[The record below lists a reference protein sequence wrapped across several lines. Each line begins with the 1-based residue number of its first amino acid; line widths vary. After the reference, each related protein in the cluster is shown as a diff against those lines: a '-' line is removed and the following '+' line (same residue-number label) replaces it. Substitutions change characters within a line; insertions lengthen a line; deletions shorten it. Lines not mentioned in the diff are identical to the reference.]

1 MSLVSQALCVIA
13 QAIVKGRTW
22 AGDDVLLQPV
32 YPIEEVLKEGR
43 DPAPVIAVYA
53 EHAKY
58 DVEGRASQ
66 GSKTRVELKFIVYNA
81 PGVNRITVRPDSNST
96 DDVEDALI
104 VDVDT
109 EKAGLTLNVVARQID
124 AALHADV
131 ALWADC
137 WRKMVVKTEDREVR
151 YILIEI
157 ENGVKIPA
165 AEIGYT
171 LATIPDPDFG
181 GVPTQAWAL
190 FDTALKS
197 TAEGTVLAQVFN
209 LLITEP
215 AGLPDWKQFRD
226 NFALT
231 TAGMA
236 ATGLG
241 PFAGVTTDAGE
252 IPQFNELTVTS
263 EAGPIGD
270 GE

>member
-32 YPIEEVLKEGR
+32 YPIEEVLKDGR

-53 EHAKY
+53 EHARY
-58 DVEGRASQ
+58 DVEGRGSQ
-66 GSKTRVELKFIVYNA
+66 GRKTRVDLKFIVYNA
-81 PGVNRITVRPDSNST
+81 PGVNRITVRSDSDAS
-96 DDVEDALI
+96 DGVEDSLI
-104 VDVDT
+104 IDVDT

-124 AALHADV
+124 ASLHADV

-137 WRKMVVKTEDREVR
+137 WRKMVVTIEDRDVR

-171 LATIPDPDFG
+171 LSVIPDPDFG
-181 GVPTQAWAL
+181 APMTAAWVL

-197 TAEGTVLAQVFN
+197 TAEGAVLAEIFE

-215 AGLPDWKQFRD
+215 SGLPDWKQFRD
-226 NFALT
+226 TFALSPG
-231 TAGMA
+231 GMA

-241 PFAGVTTDAGE
+241 PFAGVTAADGE
-252 IPQFNELTVTS
+252 IPPFVGHTVTPQ
-263 EAGPIGD
+263 AGPIGSD
-270 GE
+270 

>member
-1 MSLVSQALCVIA
+1 MSLIAQALCVVA
-13 QAIVKGRTW
+13 QNIVKGRTW

-66 GSKTRVELKFIVYNA
+66 GRKTRVEMKFIVYNA

-96 DDVEDALI
+96 DEVEDALI
-104 VDVDT
+104 IDVDT

-131 ALWADC
+131 SLWADC
-137 WRKMVVKTEDREVR
+137 WRKMVVTIEDREVR

-171 LATIPDPDFG
+171 LSTIPDPDFG
-181 GVPTQAWAL
+181 APMTAAWVL

-197 TAEGTVLAQVFN
+197 TAEGAVLAQVFA

-215 AGLPDWKQFRD
+215 AGLPGWKQFRD
-226 NFALT
+226 NFALSS
-231 TAGMA
+231 AGMA

-241 PFAGVTTDAGE
+241 PYAGVTTSDGD
-252 IPQFNELTVTS
+252 IPPFTGHTVTPQS
-263 EAGPIGD
+263 GPVED
-270 GE
+270 

>member
-1 MSLVSQALCVIA
+1 MSLIAQALCVVA
-13 QAIVKGRTW
+13 QNIVKGRTW

-66 GSKTRVELKFIVYNA
+66 GRKTRVEMKFIVYNA

-96 DDVEDALI
+96 DEVEDALI

-124 AALHADV
+124 AALHSDV

-137 WRKMVVKTEDREVR
+137 WRKMVVTIEDREVR

-171 LATIPDPDFG
+171 LSTIPDPDFG
-181 GVPTQAWAL
+181 AAPTAAWTL

-197 TAEGTVLAQVFN
+197 TAEGTVLAEIFS
-209 LLITEP
+209 LLITKP
-215 AGLPDWKQFRD
+215 AGLPGWKQFRD
-226 NFALT
+226 NFGLT
-231 TAGMA
+231 SAGMA
-236 ATGLG
+236 STGLG
-241 PFAGVTTDAGE
+241 PYAGVTLTDGE
-252 IPQFNELTVTS
+252 IPPFNDHTVTS
-263 EAGPIGD
+263 QSGPVEG
-270 GE
+270 